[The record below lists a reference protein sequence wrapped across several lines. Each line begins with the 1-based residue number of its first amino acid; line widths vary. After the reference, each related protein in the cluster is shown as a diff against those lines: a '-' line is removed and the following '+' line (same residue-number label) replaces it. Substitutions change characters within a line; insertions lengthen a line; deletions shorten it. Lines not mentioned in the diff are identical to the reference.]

1 MRKKRTDMNTRH
13 RLSLCSELLLLVG
26 LASCSLQSP
35 YLDICKEF
43 ESIPTVPVL
52 DQGVGVVFED
62 PGTIVVQHG
71 FGCARSD
78 NGRFI
83 KVEQSLD
90 IPDYA
95 NQATV
100 VLNGWRMNYFDDDH
114 HVLVLTSALGKI
126 RFDQP
131 RGAKKLTWEAIG
143 ILADDNLKR
152 HYGWCYYYTVIA
164 WNGTK
169 LHAVVDN
176 GDADH
181 FCKSGTGSDNFFFAF
196 NSYTTTALSC
206 FLSFL
211 QNPNF
216 ASSRTVAI
224 LPRGF
229 GFGWPGDHHLLQVA
243 CNFEASE
250 TFIAK
255 QRYKKAQGEVTPLQS
270 PDGRADTGFV
280 SWNTSTIF
288 KDNDSRRDYMFG
300 ELVSG
305 MAGSDVD
312 VLQPAFPILPRDS
325 MGFFGACLGE
335 SGSAGVKTEQIT
347 IDNIPYAYAIP
358 MLTGWELSYPCDDHH
373 VKEIG
378 IWIDD
383 LHYDQVP
390 NSGVGT
396 LRYRLSSVLEDNSDN
411 GHAYRHK
418 VSVLELK
425 PLTPPPT
432 RLP

>member
-1 MRKKRTDMNTRH
+1 MKTQRRWFLWP
-13 RLSLCSELLLLVG
+13 RLPLLAGFLNL
-26 LASCSLQSP
+26 LASCSLESP
-35 YLDICKEF
+35 YLDICREF
-43 ESIPTVPVL
+43 ESLQTVPVL

-71 FGCARSD
+71 FACARSD

-100 VLNGWRMNYFDDDH
+100 LLNGWRMNYSDDDH
-114 HVLVLTSALGKI
+114 HVLVLTSVLGKI

-131 RGAKKLTWEAIG
+131 RGAKKLTWQAIG
-143 ILADDNLKR
+143 ILADENLKR
-152 HYGWCYYYTVIA
+152 HYGWCYYYTAIA
-164 WNGTK
+164 WNQTK

-176 GDADH
+176 GDADQ
-181 FCKSGTGSDNFFFAF
+181 FCKSGPGSNNFFLTF
-196 NSYTTTALSC
+196 NRYTTTALSC
-206 FLSFL
+206 FLSFME
-211 QNPNF
+211 NPSF
-216 ASSRTVAI
+216 ASSRKVAV

-229 GFGWPGDHHLLQVA
+229 GFGWTNDHHLLQIA
-243 CNFEASE
+243 CNVDASE

-255 QRYKKAQGEVTPLQS
+255 QRYKKADTEVTPLQS
-270 PDGRADTGFV
+270 PNGRADAGFV
-280 SWNTSTIF
+280 SWNTSAIF
-288 KDNDSRRDYMFG
+288 KDNDSRRDYMYG

-312 VLQPAFPILPRDS
+312 VLQPAFPILPQDS

-335 SGSAGVKTEQIT
+335 SPGIKTEQIT

-358 MLTGWELSYPCDDHH
+358 MLTGWELSYPCKDHH

-396 LRYRLSSVLEDNSDN
+396 LRYRLSSVLDDTSDN

-425 PLTPPPT
+425 PLTPPPLPPT